1 MALRKNKARTWCPS
15 RVCARLSL
23 TQHSFWSCV
32 VSFSARLFCD
42 YCNIFLNFRQKMSED
57 SFAMNRNSIRVNS
70 YRRSDLAAKHL
81 RDCLQLFFWRSWVSR
96 YHPGPRHFFMNGFA
110 PLTSRGSQQYRAL
123 TVPEL
128 TQQMFDVQDYVSAP
142 TSNSSQ
148 KKRRTV
154 TIVEVFLAHFQMN
167 CGTNLGE
174 WADIHRNFGTNN
186 RHCHVVATFGVD
198 RAEI

>member
-1 MALRKNKARTWCPS
+1 MLWFCLDRQHILLMALRKNKARTWCPS

-23 TQHSFWSCV
+23 TQHSFWSCI

-42 YCNIFLNFRQKMSED
+42 YCNIFLNFRHKMSED
-57 SFAMNRNSIRVNS
+57 SFTMNRNSIRVNS

-128 TQQMFDVQDYVSAP
+128 TQQMFDAKNMMCAAEEE
-142 TSNSSQ
+142 T
-148 KKRRTV
+148 
-154 TIVEVFLAHFQMN
+154 FQSG
-167 CGTNLGE
+167 CVRFKCILI
-174 WADIHRNFGTNN
+174 DQLDLL
-186 RHCHVVATFGVD
+186 CLC
-198 RAEI
+198 

>member
-1 MALRKNKARTWCPS
+1 MLWFCLDRQHILLMALRKNKARTWCPS

-23 TQHSFWSCV
+23 TQHSFWSCI

-42 YCNIFLNFRQKMSED
+42 YCNIFLNFRQKMSDD

-128 TQQMFDVQDYVSAP
+128 TQQMFDAKNMMFSACNWRIWSSNLKYEIAEVSWHILKRHGRLRSSIFIVQ
-142 TSNSSQ
+142 
-148 KKRRTV
+148 R
-154 TIVEVFLAHFQMN
+154 
-167 CGTNLGE
+167 
-174 WADIHRNFGTNN
+174 
-186 RHCHVVATFGVD
+186 D
-198 RAEI
+198 RAQLT